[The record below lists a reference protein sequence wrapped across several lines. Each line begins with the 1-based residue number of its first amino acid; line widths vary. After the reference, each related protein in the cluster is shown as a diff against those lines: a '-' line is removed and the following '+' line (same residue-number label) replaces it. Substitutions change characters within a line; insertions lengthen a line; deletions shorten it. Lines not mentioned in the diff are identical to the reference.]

1 MECNVVSVF
10 MNMCT
15 CMMVHIHMCASVHR
29 ATFTIILCL
38 FFFKAELTGCLG
50 LAGQWT
56 PGIRLSPSAQ
66 YWGYSYWVTGFY
78 ISTANPNSG
87 PCMWATVTLP
97 TNLPSPD
104 QQLHYCESTSAAS
117 IASANITL
125 LCGDLWGQALNHKKK
140 QENEH
145 LASLRN
151 SNCLCK
157 NLSLLN

>member
-1 MECNVVSVF
+1 MKCCECF
-10 MNMCT
+10 HEY
-15 CMMVHIHMCASVHR
+15 VHMYYGTHSHVCVCAQSYLHYHS
-29 ATFTIILCL
+29 LP
-38 FFFKAELTGCLG
+38 FFCKEELTDCLG

-66 YWGYSYWVTGFY
+66 YWGYSYWVTAFY

-104 QQLHYCESTSAAS
+104 RQLHYCESTSAAS
-117 IASANITL
+117 ITSANIAL

-157 NLSLLN
+157 NLSLVN